1 MNQSPEPGRDPMR
14 SVVPVLAV
22 QSVYCGLFAYLVADG
37 TWRAGLLGASVAY
50 GFAVLYL
57 AIVRR
62 WGSDDG

>member
-1 MNQSPEPGRDPMR
+1 MR